1 MEIKKTPV
9 QIPLTWLHVW
19 LLFAGIY
26 GFAAGFLEL
35 TGREALYF
43 CAISLL
49 LLIPA
54 AASWILIRKTKALWQ
69 FLLGGIAVCAVTY
82 LAAKFFCSLFSVQAA
97 AVIEAAAAANDGKN
111 KFDNGISPAFLES
124 LSGVMTGLMAAVIFL
139 IRGYVRIRKGQ
150 LKKAAQEL
158 PAWGNILMSHFSCMR
173 GGLQMIDGFSFKDVY
188 GIGDLLQIMQ
198 CLRSEGGCPWDR
210 EQTHESIKKNLIEET
225 YEVIEAI
232 NQQDKALLCEELGDV
247 LMQVVFH
254 AQMEA
259 EEGSFTFENVAD
271 GVCKKLIERHP
282 HVFGEVEVTGSE
294 EVLRN
299 WDDIKKRSKGQ
310 TRGCLCGTNNPQPIS
325 FHKKNPLFSS

>member
-1 MEIKKTPV
+1 
-9 QIPLTWLHVW
+9 
-19 LLFAGIY
+19 
-26 GFAAGFLEL
+26 
-35 TGREALYF
+35 
-43 CAISLL
+43 
-49 LLIPA
+49 
-54 AASWILIRKTKALWQ
+54 
-69 FLLGGIAVCAVTY
+69 
-82 LAAKFFCSLFSVQAA
+82 
-97 AVIEAAAAANDGKN
+97 
-111 KFDNGISPAFLES
+111 
-124 LSGVMTGLMAAVIFL
+124 
-139 IRGYVRIRKGQ
+139 
-150 LKKAAQEL
+150 
-158 PAWGNILMSHFSCMR
+158 
-173 GGLQMIDGFSFKDVY
+173 MIDGFSFKDVY

-310 TRGCLCGTNNPQPIS
+310 TSQTETMLSVPRELPALMRATKVQKKAAKVGFDWPDISGAVDKLSEETEELRQAVAEQSNIAEELGDVLFAAVGVARFVGVDPEEALHGACEKYISRFSHVEEGAAAQGREIAELTLEEMVALWNEAKVQPKKICNTQEENN
-325 FHKKNPLFSS
+325 NE